1 MNDSQIDSVDT
12 LKNKVR
18 KVISMYQQQKEKND
32 HLNKEN
38 QELIN
43 KLKSSEQKLNELE
56 NQYKKLKLAKTMMA
70 SSHDVHDAKLK
81 VNRMVREID
90 KCIALLNR

>member
-12 LKNKVR
+12 LKDKVR
-18 KVISMYQQQKEKND
+18 KVVSMYQQQKEKNEK
-32 HLNKEN
+32 LNKEN

-43 KLKSSEQKLNELE
+43 KLKSAEQKLNELE
-56 NQYKKLKLAKTMMA
+56 NQYKKLKLAKTMVA
-70 SSHDVHDAKLK
+70 SSHDARDAKLK

>member
-1 MNDSQIDSVDT
+1 MSDPQIDNIDT
-12 LKNKVR
+12 LKGKVR
-18 KVISMYQQQKEKND
+18 RVVSMYQQQKEKTD
-32 HLNKEN
+32 KLSREK

-43 KLKSSEQKLNELE
+43 KLKSSEQKLSELE
-56 NQYKKLKLAKTMMA
+56 NQYKKLKLAKTMVA
-70 SSHDVHDAKLK
+70 SSRDVQDAKLK

>member
-1 MNDSQIDSVDT
+1 MEDSQIDSVDT
-12 LKNKVR
+12 LKDKVR
-18 KVISMYQQQKEKND
+18 KVVSLYQQQKDKND
-32 HLNKEN
+32 KLNKEN
-38 QELIN
+38 QKLIN
-43 KLKSSEQKLNELE
+43 KLKSSEQKLKELE
-56 NQYKKLKLAKTMMA
+56 NQYKKLKLAKTMIA

>member
-1 MNDSQIDSVDT
+1 MNDYQIDSVDT
-12 LKNKVR
+12 LKDKVR
-18 KVISMYQQQKEKND
+18 KVVSMYQQQKEKNEK
-32 HLNKEN
+32 LNKEN

-43 KLKSSEQKLNELE
+43 KLKSAEQKLNELE
-56 NQYKKLKLAKTMMA
+56 NQYKKLKLAKTMVA
-70 SSHDVHDAKLK
+70 SSQDARDAKLK

>member
-1 MNDSQIDSVDT
+1 MSASQVDSMDT
-12 LKNKVR
+12 IKDKVKR
-18 KVISMYQQQKEKND
+18 VVSLYQEQKEKNKK
-32 HLNKEN
+32 LNKEN
-38 QELIN
+38 KELIN

-56 NQYKKLKLAKTMMA
+56 NQYKKLKLAKTMVA

>member
-12 LKNKVR
+12 LKDKVR
-18 KVISMYQQQKEKND
+18 KVISMYQQQKDKNEQ
-32 HLNKEN
+32 LNKEN

-43 KLKSSEQKLNELE
+43 KLKSAEQKLNELE

-70 SSHDVHDAKLK
+70 SSHDVRDARLK

>member
-12 LKNKVR
+12 LKDKVR
-18 KVISMYQQQKEKND
+18 KVISMYQQQKDKNEQ
-32 HLNKEN
+32 LNKEN

-43 KLKSSEQKLNELE
+43 KLKSAEQKLNELE

-70 SSHDVHDAKLK
+70 SSHDVRDAKLK

>member
-12 LKNKVR
+12 LKDKVR
-18 KVISMYQQQKEKND
+18 KVVSMYQQQKEKNEK
-32 HLNKEN
+32 LNKEN

-43 KLKSSEQKLNELE
+43 KLKSAEQKLNELE
-56 NQYKKLKLAKTMMA
+56 NQYKKLKLAKTMVA
-70 SSHDVHDAKLK
+70 SSQDARDAKLK

>member
-1 MNDSQIDSVDT
+1 MNDSQVDSVDI
-12 LKNKVR
+12 LKDKVR
-18 KVISMYQQQKEKND
+18 KVVLMYTQQKEINEQ
-32 HLNKEN
+32 LTIEN

-43 KLKSSEQKLNELE
+43 KLKSSEHKLNELE
-56 NQYKKLKLAKTMMA
+56 NQYKKLKLAKTMVA